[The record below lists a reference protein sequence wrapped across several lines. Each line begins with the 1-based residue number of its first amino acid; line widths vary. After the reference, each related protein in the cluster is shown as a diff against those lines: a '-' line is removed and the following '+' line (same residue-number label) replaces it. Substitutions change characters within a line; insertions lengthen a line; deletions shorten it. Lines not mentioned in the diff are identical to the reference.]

1 MNNKTQNHMDKLRKK
16 INEFRKKINK
26 DVLIVTGAAVIG
38 TGGVAAAMKYYDKE
52 INVLHTEGVTD
63 IFNYP
68 LFKAAFEN
76 DVDGFKHALEK
87 GATITT
93 SNRHNQ
99 NALMIALARESYD
112 VCDYILATPELRDKI
127 DYRQSDDKGVT
138 ATGIIDIKLRET
150 KEIDNVMKLK
160 KTKEFIDDQLM
171 KQIAKEKEGQ
181 VRSDTNYDAFSVA
194 LQNAIKKG
202 NIEK

>member
-1 MNNKTQNHMDKLRKK
+1 MNNKTQNLMDKLRKK
-16 INEFRKKINK
+16 INKKMLFGI
-26 DVLIVTGAAVIG
+26 GAAVVG
-38 TGGVAAAMKYYDKE
+38 TGGVDAAMKYYDKE
-52 INVLHTEGVTD
+52 INVLHAETVSPVD
-63 IFNYP
+63 NQVYNQ
-68 LFKAAFEN
+68 LFTAAFEN
-76 DVDGFKHALEK
+76 DVDGFKQALKK
-87 GATITT
+87 GANITF

-99 NALMIALARESYD
+99 NALMIALSRESYD

-127 DYRQSDDKGVT
+127 DYRQSDDEGVT

-160 KTKEFIDDQLM
+160 KTKESIDDQLM
-171 KQIAKEKEGQ
+171 KQLAGETKGQ
-181 VRSDTNYDAFSVA
+181 ARSDTNYDAFSVA

>member
-1 MNNKTQNHMDKLRKK
+1 MNNKIQKHLKELRKK
-16 INEFRKKINK
+16 
-26 DVLIVTGAAVIG
+26 VTKHGVPLATVIIG
-38 TGGVAAAMKYYDKE
+38 TSGLAATMDYYDKVVDV
-52 INVLHTEGVTD
+52 IHTEGVTD

-112 VCDYILATPELRDKI
+112 VSDYILKTPELRDKI
-127 DYRQSDDKGVT
+127 DFRQSDDRGAT
-138 ATGIIDIKLRET
+138 ATGIIDAKLRTE
-150 KEIDNVMKLK
+150 KDIGKMNKLR

-171 KQIAKEKEGQ
+171 KQIAKEKEGHA
-181 VRSDTNYDAFSVA
+181 RSDTKYDAFVIA
-194 LQNAIKKG
+194 TQNAFKKG
-202 NIEK
+202 NIGK